1 MNNISVQEYLSRT
14 LQAEQAMVP
23 VNWRLVCIDVLAP
36 TATALEARVQE
47 LEDKLKA
54 AELVISEGGVDVD
67 S

>member
-1 MNNISVQEYLSRT
+1 MSNLSVQEYMNRT

-23 VNWRLVCIDVLAP
+23 VNWRLVCIDVLVP

-54 AELVISEGGVDVD
+54 AELVIEGGVYVD